1 MRKLLENKVAIVT
14 GAGAGIGKATTKLFT
29 IEGAVVYA
37 LDIKGMQWVTEEGY
51 DANQI
56 VPVELDICDFAT
68 VKEVVMAAKKAYGH
82 IDVLANIAGLISY
95 ELMPMIDYEK
105 FRKMLDVNVVALIHL
120 MSLVSRIMAREQ
132 SGSIINMASMVGEKG
147 SKGQLSYAAT
157 KGAVIAATKSAA
169 KELAESP
176 LTRITGGISKL
187 AFKGNVENLAKETI
201 NQIEIYGG
209 GSDVLTGDIESFSV
223 STGLAYIRI
232 NYANLSGNIETLG
245 VCTGLTNIGLEGSLQ
260 VVGTVEGLLDAMFT
274 NGRRSG
280 QVTVNVKGTSA
291 TYNGNVPTSD
301 LVATFTNSGWTIA

>member
-14 GAGAGIGKATTKLFT
+14 GAGAGIGKATTKLFA

-169 KELAESP
+169 KELAESHIRVNAIAP
-176 LTRITGGISKL
+176 GMVGSERFKAVLEEKFAQKINDVPFGRLAEPQEVAELCLFLASDQSKYITGQIIGID
-187 AFKGNVENLAKETI
+187 
-201 NQIEIYGG
+201 GG
-209 GSDVLTGDIESFSV
+209 AI
-223 STGLAYIRI
+223 I
-232 NYANLSGNIETLG
+232 
-245 VCTGLTNIGLEGSLQ
+245 
-260 VVGTVEGLLDAMFT
+260 
-274 NGRRSG
+274 
-280 QVTVNVKGTSA
+280 
-291 TYNGNVPTSD
+291 
-301 LVATFTNSGWTIA
+301 